1 MGCFVLLFALISP
14 RLAILFTWIFSDVLE
29 RAYDDWWL
37 PFLGFFLLPW
47 TTLAY
52 AWMWMSG
59 TNQVAGFEWFIVAV
73 AFLADLS
80 ALFGGS
86 RSAMSR

>member
-14 RLAILFTWIFSDVLE
+14 RLAIIFTWIFSDALE

-59 TNQVAGFEWFIVAV
+59 TNEVSGFEWFIVGV
-73 AFLADLS
+73 AFLFDLS
-80 ALFGGS
+80 SLFGGS